1 MLALMLFG
9 TTFKCQPSVQV
20 YILLQTLRA
29 RLTTVEGKL
38 VEKEFEIKRLMEEND
53 SLKETVENLSRLT
66 VGKSD
71 GESDEYASQ
80 VYKRVSTNKGIMKI
94 V

>member
-1 MLALMLFG
+1 MIIHLIAHLSVNNRY
-9 TTFKCQPSVQV
+9 KCTIS
-20 YILLQTLRA
+20 LQTLRA

-71 GESDEYASQ
+71 GESDDDAS
-80 VYKRVSTNKGIMKI
+80 
-94 V
+94 

>member
-1 MLALMLFG
+1 MNHR
-9 TTFKCQPSVQV
+9 QY
-20 YILLQTLRA
+20 YINVPLQTLRA

-71 GESDEYASQ
+71 GEL
-80 VYKRVSTNKGIMKI
+80 I
-94 V
+94 

>member
-1 MLALMLFG
+1 M
-9 TTFKCQPSVQV
+9 
-20 YILLQTLRA
+20 QTLRA

-71 GESDEYASQ
+71 GESDDDASS
-80 VYKRVSTNKGIMKI
+80 V
-94 V
+94 

>member
-1 MLALMLFG
+1 MC
-9 TTFKCQPSVQV
+9 TN
-20 YILLQTLRA
+20 LLQTLRA

-38 VEKEFEIKRLMEEND
+38 VEKEFEIKRLIEEND

-71 GESDEYASQ
+71 GESGFQSLKEGI
-80 VYKRVSTNKGIMKI
+80 YKYGMMNNV
-94 V
+94 

>member
-1 MLALMLFG
+1 M
-9 TTFKCQPSVQV
+9 
-20 YILLQTLRA
+20 LQTLRA

-71 GESDEYASQ
+71 GEFI
-80 VYKRVSTNKGIMKI
+80 KHVSVLDQNLGFWKQTCELNCSNE
-94 V
+94 

>member
-1 MLALMLFG
+1 MMLKHKQYFINI
-9 TTFKCQPSVQV
+9 T
-20 YILLQTLRA
+20 LQTLRA

-71 GESDEYASQ
+71 GEL
-80 VYKRVSTNKGIMKI
+80 I
-94 V
+94 

>member
-9 TTFKCQPSVQV
+9 STFKCQQSVQV
-20 YILLQTLRA
+20 YIFLQTLRA

-71 GESDEYASQ
+71 GESDDDASS
-80 VYKRVSTNKGIMKI
+80 V
-94 V
+94 